1 MSTQNPAGGV
11 HVPGLSVKDVR
22 GLEDVITV
30 MAKGYSNRAV
40 GSHNVNEHSSRSH
53 LVLSVDVSVGTVHC
67 LRGCVTVPVVL
78 GRRCLCRP
86 PCPGCGLRDGCCA
99 SSRVNQCVGRNK
111 LNGSGCK
118 GRLHLID
125 LAGSERVGKTDATG
139 TRLTEAKVTTYR
151 RHGKLRSRRQ
161 PRVNHRA
168 CVCLLCDSRA
178 LTSPCLPSATSSRP
192 WRRRTTT
199 FRFEIQN

>member
-1 MSTQNPAGGV
+1 MESVMSTQNPAGGV

-53 LVLSVDVSVGTVHC
+53 LVLSVDVSVGTVH
-67 LRGCVTVPVVL
+67 
-78 GRRCLCRP
+78 
-86 PCPGCGLRDGCCA
+86 
-99 SSRVNQCVGRNK
+99 
-111 LNGSGCK
+111 GSGCK

-151 RHGKLRSRRQ
+151 RHGKLRSRWQ
-161 PRVNHRA
+161 PRVSHCA

-178 LTSPCLPSATSSRP
+178 LTSPCLPSATSWRP

-199 FRFEIQN
+199 SRFEIQN